1 MGRKAQRRERRR
13 EAYHELREGHGPV
26 SMDIRACLLVV
37 HIVCCVT
44 DIPGPHSTHA
54 HQISSQGQN
63 TCQVHNVTST
73 SHQSSCTRPWACG
86 PSVRA
91 RAASLGSLPIL
102 MNPSFRA
109 AIHPNP
115 PPRGRL
121 PKGKKFA
128 APRVGCCPGFR
139 GQETPHSNCHAG
151 PRPGSSLRLRRHSR
165 APWHVGA
172 HDLSKIPQGPDAEG
186 EFGKAR

>member
-1 MGRKAQRRERRR
+1 MRVSALRVSAHGERHAMGRKAQRRERRR

-73 SHQSSCTRPWACG
+73 LHQSSCTRPWACG

-115 PPRGRL
+115 PPQDDCLKEKSLRRQGSGAARDSAARKRL
-121 PKGKKFA
+121 TAIVMLVPAPGVLSGSA
-128 APRVGCCPGFR
+128 A
-139 GQETPHSNCHAG
+139 TAG
-151 PRPGSSLRLRRHSR
+151 PRGT
-165 APWHVGA
+165 W
-172 HDLSKIPQGPDAEG
+172 
-186 EFGKAR
+186 ARMI